1 MVPYLLYVAGVAAF
15 SFFGVG
21 CAGQKALKP
30 REPRAPKR
38 PQGPPPLP
46 KDEAQGFGAQFPKHA
61 LAWESNYT
69 EGNGYELIRRE
80 IAIDLNNSQ
89 GKPLP
94 FEGHSIFRGPIPTEG
109 QGEFLNFLI
118 AHPERGRVAQKF
130 TDHVAGFDGHP
141 EDLSLYDYLYSSF
154 YLYTLQWHDPWGME
168 IFLNEKTFPYST
180 AEHIK
185 IIGHPLLDPATESKV
200 STQSRDFLQSL
211 SHYLNAQAADHPQKN
226 LQGLV
231 DFYLK
236 GREPAEF
243 SWYFQITYGN
253 FLKLP
258 PEQRSQTFEKA
269 VAYQWPTPQTVETL
283 SPYLQRSD
291 LTLWMRACFKKD
303 PMAAFA
309 LFEAVA
315 LEKNFSLTSGYDHPS
330 VDYSGEVE
338 LFPNLPQ
345 DTPYP
350 ERQSAI
356 DAFLGDPAQVQ
367 EKKHYYGAVKTTV
380 KKYLWPGGTEVFSIE
395 SDKPG
400 PTTLVFS
407 PHYHEPNPRKYFH
420 WLKDLP
426 LKSGRVIFIPEANH
440 AMSKLRSDTNAMNRI
455 FNRSLL
461 SQRIDHIIVRRVEY
475 LMGLVDGIIGDHD
488 SWEGPFYISDFLEV
502 EGQTD
507 LKPQPSPWV
516 PKEVL
521 KIGEIKLEE
530 EKPEENQAGEAREP
544 KILRQNQVQWQ
555 IADYSRRKLRKLAGR
570 DFRFTP
576 ETIGNEQSH
585 SVKTTT
591 GYAQYR
597 LGKPAMTFEGHKRK
611 EHGQLHAMAI
621 YTLLL
626 GFGHNIHRFFEKKL
640 KDPLPPMEPELYRGN
655 HVTLTNLPD

>member
-21 CAGQKALKP
+21 CASQKALTP
-30 REPRAPKR
+30 REPRAPKM
-38 PQGPPPLP
+38 PQEPPQPSGP
-46 KDEAQGFGAQFPKHA
+46 QFPKHA

-69 EGNGYELIRRE
+69 EGNGYELIRRS
-80 IAIDLNNSQ
+80 IARDFNNNQ
-89 GKPLP
+89 GQPILS
-94 FEGHSIFRGPIPTEG
+94 EGYSIFHEPLSIDG

-118 AHPERGRVAQKF
+118 AHPERAEVAQKF
-130 TDHVAGFDGHP
+130 IDRMAGFDGHP
-141 EDLSLYDYLYSSF
+141 EDLSLYDYLFSSF
-154 YLYTLQWHDPWGME
+154 YLYTLQWHDPWGAE
-168 IFLNEKTFPYST
+168 NFLEEKTFPYST

-185 IIGHPLLDPATESKV
+185 VIGLPLLDPTTETKV
-200 STQSRDFLQSL
+200 SAQSRDLLQSL
-211 SHYLNAQAADHPQKN
+211 SYYLNSPAADHSQKK

-243 SWYFQITYGN
+243 SWYFQVRYGN
-253 FLKLP
+253 FLKLT
-258 PEQRSQTFEKA
+258 PEQRSPVFEKA
-269 VAYQWPTPQTVETL
+269 VADQWPTPETIETL

-309 LFEAVA
+309 LFEGVT
-315 LEKNFSLTSGYDHPS
+315 LEKNFSLTSGYDHTT
-330 VDYSGEVE
+330 VDYSNEVE

-345 DTPYP
+345 DTPY
-350 ERQSAI
+350 EKRQAAI
-356 DAFLGDPAQVQ
+356 DGFLGDPILVQ

-380 KKYLWPGGTEVFSIE
+380 KKYLWPGDTEVFSIE
-395 SDKPG
+395 SGKPG

-426 LKSGRVIFIPEANH
+426 LKTGRVIFIPEANR
-440 AMSKLRSDTNAMNRI
+440 AMNKLRSDTNAMNRI

-461 SQRIDHIIVRRVEY
+461 SQRIDHVIVRRVEY

-488 SWEGPFYISDFLEV
+488 AWGGPFYISDFLEV
-502 EGQTD
+502 EDRPD
-507 LKPQPSPWV
+507 LKTQPSPWLQ
-516 PKEVL
+516 KEVL
-521 KIGEIKLEE
+521 KIKEIKLDE
-530 EKPEENQAGEAREP
+530 EKPEENPGKEP
-544 KILRQNQVQWQ
+544 PTPKLLTENQVQWQ
-555 IADYSRRKLRKLAGR
+555 IADYSRKKMRKLAGR

-576 ETIGNEQSH
+576 ETVRNEQSR

-597 LGKPAMTFEGHKRK
+597 LGKPAMTFEGNKRE
-611 EHGQLHAMAI
+611 EHGQLHAMAL